1 MGFVS
6 HPDFTAKVRFCLPL
20 FGEGIVRGVTYRSA
34 RFVVD
39 GIEEEFAGFTAGDFW
54 NGWACPVFTRQV
66 AEQVLAASETN
77 GYRWQYNPASNA
89 FEVRHEDDPE
99 DYEPQI
105 FNGVTVTFEDGHSID
120 VYAIGAYSW
129 TWTEAE
135 QVL

>member
-1 MGFVS
+1 MN
-6 HPDFTAKVRFCLPL
+6 
-20 FGEGIVRGVTYRSA
+20 TYRSA

-39 GIEEEFAGFTAGDFW
+39 GIQEEFASFTADDFW

-66 AEQVLAASETN
+66 AEQVLTASEAN
-77 GYRWQYNPASNA
+77 GYRWQYNSVSDA

-105 FNGVTVTFEDGHSID
+105 FNGMTVTLDHGHSID